1 MIKINRASLFAAF
14 MTLTTAVHLEA
25 LQPVNL
31 RSELRVNP
39 LGIGTAVPHLS
50 WQLQSDGLGVANRGD
65 RQSAYQIQ
73 VGSAPGASDLWDSG
87 QVYSSETAGILY
99 GGAPLTSGE
108 ECFWH
113 VRVYNAYGYASD
125 WSQPAEWSVG
135 LLNATDWMAQWIG
148 YDAAYNLTPQQATNK
163 ALFNTSGLN
172 WLRYPAAQSQPGV
185 YQSSLRKTIVL
196 PASQPFTNAV
206 FALYADNVCGLF
218 VNGQAAT
225 NLALRWEA
233 TAQINVTSLLHT
245 RTNVLA
251 LGATNSDAH
260 PASVIGRLVIQF
272 SSGSISNFAVDTSW
286 KAAQNPPA
294 NWTQTNFNDSAWTT
308 AESTGVPWSSS
319 PALNDIAR
327 IPAPFLRKNFVISQP
342 VTRAMVY
349 VTALGTYELHLN
361 GQKVGNDE
369 LAPGWTQFT
378 KRVYSRATTSPRC
391 CNRARTHWEPFWV
404 MAGMP
409 ATLGLKAPA

>member
-135 LLNATDWMAQWIG
+135 LLNATD
-148 YDAAYNLTPQQATNK
+148 
-163 ALFNTSGLN
+163 
-172 WLRYPAAQSQPGV
+172 
-185 YQSSLRKTIVL
+185 
-196 PASQPFTNAV
+196 
-206 FALYADNVCGLF
+206 
-218 VNGQAAT
+218 
-225 NLALRWEA
+225 
-233 TAQINVTSLLHT
+233 
-245 RTNVLA
+245 
-251 LGATNSDAH
+251 
-260 PASVIGRLVIQF
+260 
-272 SSGSISNFAVDTSW
+272 
-286 KAAQNPPA
+286 
-294 NWTQTNFNDSAWTT
+294 
-308 AESTGVPWSSS
+308 
-319 PALNDIAR
+319 
-327 IPAPFLRKNFVISQP
+327 
-342 VTRAMVY
+342 
-349 VTALGTYELHLN
+349 
-361 GQKVGNDE
+361 
-369 LAPGWTQFT
+369 
-378 KRVYSRATTSPRC
+378 
-391 CNRARTHWEPFWV
+391 
-404 MAGMP
+404 
-409 ATLGLKAPA
+409 